1 LGDKEKDRGIMKK
14 EKGKL
19 QIEEIIREESNI
31 FWWLR
36 RDLTTLSVETS
47 EGMELSLTP
56 DQKDEWDKSIYT
68 EIRTIARF
76 LKTHAALLPS
86 DDMTMAVI
94 VYKKLNN
101 ILWETKEST
110 SQYAE
115 EKLSIT
121 DILTNEQKA
130 ILLVH
135 NRTPVLDGYNRKGES
150 TATVRDEAISALSR
164 LITVED
170 KNGYHERIVDV
181 FLNVL
186 ENRDTER
193 WSTLQSAI
201 MGLWPFPSE
210 LNILIELLFYPASSE
225 KISYD
230 ELVIAEAAA
239 VALKN
244 QAIYLSGGLNE
255 HRGHIENI
263 LNLVSQEYLRK
274 KRALE
279 KNLIKNKD
287 ILESITIICHR
298 LDRCL
303 KEIEQVKIQEE
314 KERSKKI
321 EKKKI
326 EIQNPIE
333 ILIDKEALIF
343 ISLLKDN
350 KKEFVE
356 YFLNDPR
363 HFEIHLSYVQ
373 RCIEII
379 SNAMNETNEL
389 QMWLTNHP
397 IKKGEMLSFF
407 KKMEDELN
415 HKLKY
420 KLSCSHPLKKIKEG
434 IEIAKCPVCGMDVNT
449 EKTEQMVRYEGI
461 IYYFCDDRCKTVFE
475 EEPAGYQQILGG

>member
-1 LGDKEKDRGIMKK
+1 MKEK
-14 EKGKL
+14 KGKP
-19 QIEEIIREESNI
+19 QIEEIIREERNI

-56 DQKDEWDKSIYT
+56 DQKYEWDKSIYA
-68 EIRTIARF
+68 EVRTVARF
-76 LKTHAALLPS
+76 LKTHTALLPS

-94 VYKKLNN
+94 VYKKLNS

-110 SQYAE
+110 AQYAE

-135 NRTPVLDGYNRKGES
+135 NKTPVLDGYNRKEES
-150 TATVRDEAISALSR
+150 TSTVRDEAISALSK
-164 LITVED
+164 LITAED
-170 KNGYHERIVDV
+170 KNGYHERVVDV

-186 ENRDTER
+186 ENRDTEK
-193 WSTLQSAI
+193 WSTVQSAI
-201 MGLWPFPSE
+201 LGLWPFPSE
-210 LNILIELLFYPASSE
+210 INILIELLFYPVSVT

-263 LNLVSQEYLRK
+263 FNLVSREYLKK
-274 KRALE
+274 KRVLE
-279 KNLIKNKD
+279 ENLVKNKD
-287 ILESITIICHR
+287 LLEAISIICHS

-303 KEIEQVKIQEE
+303 EEIEQVKIREE
-314 KERSKKI
+314 KERCKRI

-350 KKEFVE
+350 KKEFVK

-379 SNAMNETNEL
+379 NNAMNETNEL
-389 QMWLTNHP
+389 QIWLTNHP
-397 IKKGEMLSFF
+397 IKKEEMLSFF

-434 IEIAKCPVCGMDVNT
+434 LEIAKCPVCGMDVNV
-449 EKTEQMVRYEGI
+449 EKTEQMARYEGI
-461 IYYFCDDRCKTVFE
+461 TYYFCDDCCKTVFE
-475 EEPAGYQQILGG
+475 EKPARYQQVLGG

>member
-1 LGDKEKDRGIMKK
+1 MKERKEKP
-14 EKGKL
+14 

-56 DQKDEWDKSIYT
+56 AQKDEWDKSVYA
-68 EIRTIARF
+68 EVRTIARF
-76 LKTHAALLPS
+76 LKTHAVLLPS

-110 SQYAE
+110 TQYAE
-115 EKLSIT
+115 EKLSII
-121 DILTNEQKA
+121 DILTNEQRA

-135 NRTPVLDGYNRKGES
+135 NKTPVLDGYNRKEEAIS
-150 TATVRDEAISALSR
+150 TVRDEAIFALSR
-164 LITVED
+164 LITAED
-170 KNGYHERIVDV
+170 KNGYHERIVDI
-181 FLNVL
+181 FLNVI

-193 WSTLQSAI
+193 WGTVQSAI
-201 MGLWPFPSE
+201 FGLWPFPSE
-210 LNILIELLFYPASSE
+210 INILIELLFYPASSE

-230 ELVIAEAAA
+230 ELVVAETAA

-244 QAIYLSGGLNE
+244 QAICLSGGLNE
-255 HRGHIENI
+255 RRGHIENI
-263 LNLVSQEYLRK
+263 FNLVYQEYLKK
-274 KRALE
+274 KRVLE
-279 KNLIKNKD
+279 ENLVKNKD
-287 ILESITIICHR
+287 LLESITIICHS
-298 LDRCL
+298 LHRCL
-303 KEIEQVKIQEE
+303 EEIEQVKIQEE
-314 KERSKKI
+314 KERCKKI

-350 KKEFVE
+350 KKKFVE
-356 YFLNDPR
+356 YFLSDPR
-363 HFEIHLSYVQ
+363 HFEIHLSYVR
-373 RCIEII
+373 RCIEIT
-379 SNAMNETNEL
+379 SNVMNETNEL
-389 QMWLTNHP
+389 QLWLANHP
-397 IKKGEMLSFF
+397 IKKREMLSFF

-434 IEIAKCPVCGMDVNT
+434 TEIAKCPVCGMDVNI
-449 EKTEQMVRYEGI
+449 EKTEQMARYEGI

-475 EEPAGYQQILGG
+475 AEPAGYQQILGE